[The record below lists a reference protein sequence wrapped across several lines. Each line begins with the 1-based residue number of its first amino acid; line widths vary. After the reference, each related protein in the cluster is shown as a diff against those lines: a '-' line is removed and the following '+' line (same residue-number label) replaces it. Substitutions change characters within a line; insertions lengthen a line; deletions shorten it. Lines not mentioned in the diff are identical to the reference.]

1 MSTLRETI
9 QSKIATAE
17 TAIAN
22 WKQDLAN
29 IEGNWVGLL
38 EQDVDA
44 VRSKIEAVVKHLG
57 L

>member
-44 VRSKIEAVVKHLG
+44 VKSKIEAVVKHLG